1 MLNMRA
7 SSPDRDTRSPRADSR
22 RNREALLS
30 HATEL
35 MAERGPAVP
44 LDEIAK
50 AAGVGNATLYR
61 HFPDR
66 SDLLHA
72 IAEQVMTLTAQA
84 AERALDEESQSFQA
98 LARYLREAVRV
109 RVAWVMPA
117 IASTIA
123 RDNADLVALRE
134 RSVNAIAKLIF
145 NAQRD
150 GAIRSDI
157 TFGDI
162 SLLLIR
168 LARPLPPGQDRASQ
182 DTVAQRHLAILLAG
196 LRPSAEPLPG
206 MGLALTDLRAPGPTP
221 FVASQIES
229 QGHEPN

>member
-7 SSPDRDTRSPRADSR
+7 SSPDRNARLPRADSR

-30 HATEL
+30 HAAEL

-66 SDLLHA
+66 SVLFQA
-72 IAEQVMTLTAQA
+72 IAEQVMTLTVQA
-84 AERALDEESQSFQA
+84 AEQALDQEDHSFQA

-117 IASTIA
+117 IAAEIT
-123 RDNADLVALRE
+123 RDDAVLTALRE
-134 RSVNAIAKLIF
+134 RSVKAITQLIA

-150 GAIRSDI
+150 GVIRQDI

-162 SLLLIR
+162 GLLLIR
-168 LARPLPPGQDRASQ
+168 LARPLPAGQDRAVQ
-182 DTVAQRHLAILLAG
+182 DAVAQRHLTILLAG
-196 LRPSAEPLPG
+196 LGPSAEALPG
-206 MGLALTDLRAPGPTP
+206 IGLTLGDLRAPGPTP
-221 FVASQIES
+221 FVADSLDPRRHDR
-229 QGHEPN
+229 G